1 LAIIFELSLFKEAF
15 YLSTGK
21 KKTMAHLPIDPEDA
35 FQIKQLNEGAL
46 YPFLHRGKRLVATRV
61 GEKLLAFERRC
72 PHENADLAH
81 GKVEDCHIICP
92 RHHFRFSLL
101 SGRQEPVGLF
111 LNTYPIEEKENELG
125 IYYLDSF
132 WKRWFG

>member
-1 LAIIFELSLFKEAF
+1 MSFETISPEDVYLIRELGEYELCAFELK
-15 YLSTGK
+15 
-21 KKTMAHLPIDPEDA
+21 
-35 FQIKQLNEGAL
+35 
-46 YPFLHRGKRLVATRV
+46 GKRLVATRL
-61 GEKLLAFERRC
+61 GDKLLAFERRC

-101 SGRQEPVGLF
+101 SGRQEPIGLF

-125 IYYLDSF
+125 IHFPDSF
-132 WKRWFG
+132 WTRWFG